1 MQDLA
6 HRIRRIVRG
15 EKDKARRD
23 LFRLAG
29 TAESHMS
36 TKRLD
41 IFRRKYRWNE
51 RCPDR
56 TRRDTIDA
64 NPPFGERLR
73 NGTREGDDRALLV
86 EE

>member
-1 MQDLA
+1 MQDLT
-6 HRIRRIVRG
+6 HHIRRILRR

-29 TAESHMS
+29 TAESHIR

-41 IFRRKYRWNE
+41 IFRRKCRWNE

-64 NPPFGERLR
+64 NPLFGERLR
-73 NGTREGDDRALLV
+73 KRMREGDDRALLV